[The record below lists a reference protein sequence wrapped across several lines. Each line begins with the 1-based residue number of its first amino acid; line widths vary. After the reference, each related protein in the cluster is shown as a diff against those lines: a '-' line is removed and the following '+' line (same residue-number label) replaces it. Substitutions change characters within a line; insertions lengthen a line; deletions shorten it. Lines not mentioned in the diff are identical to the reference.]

1 MIEMLWQLGV
11 FSAVMIFGIKIGM
24 AMGFAGIT
32 RKQVLLISIVN
43 AVCIIL
49 LSFICEPYVDF
60 LYQMIN
66 RYSYFLFGL
75 MAIIILL
82 TGLHTIKDWKMN
94 RRNHASATCMALI
107 VPCPC
112 CIAAVIGSIII
123 VAPIVSLSSVL
134 LGSLSAFLL
143 VLVIVVFYML
153 SDKIVERIDKPY
165 PIVLG
170 NFMVFVGLYF
180 LIAMTILPSLSNKLS
195 NVFDSFEI
203 SIPYNMIAVMLV
215 MGVIILI
222 ASYFKRKSIT

>member
-32 RKQVLLISIVN
+32 KKQVLLISIVN
-43 AVCIIL
+43 AVCIVL